1 MERDAPARDA
11 ATGIKRRL
19 SEHSA
24 PPEAQLVRRVAQ
36 GDRDAFAAL
45 YDLYSKP
52 LYSLSLRILSDA
64 KEAEDVLQE
73 VFLQLWE
80 KAAVFDEAAGKPFS
94 WVVTMTRNKAIDRI
108 RSRQRRARLFEET
121 TEVIE
126 NTSSVAAE
134 PAGVGM
140 GQDEAAQV
148 RVALNALPQE
158 QRRAIEMAFFGGLTH
173 IEIAK
178 ALQEPLGTIK
188 ARIRRGILQLRDC
201 LEGQL

>member
-1 MERDAPARDA
+1 M
-11 ATGIKRRL
+11 L

-24 PPEAQLVRRVAQ
+24 PPEAQLVRRIAQ

-52 LYSLSLRILSDA
+52 LYSLSLRILSDP

-80 KAAVFDEAAGKPFS
+80 KAAAFDEAAGKPFS
-94 WVVTMTRNKAIDRI
+94 WVMTMTRNKAIDRI
-108 RSRQRRARLFEET
+108 RGRQRRARLFEET

-126 NTSSVAAE
+126 NTSSVSAE
-134 PAGVGM
+134 SAGFGL
-140 GQDEAAQV
+140 GQDEAALV
-148 RVALNALPQE
+148 RVALEALPRE

-173 IEIAK
+173 LEIAE
-178 ALQEPLGTIK
+178 ALREPLGTIK
-188 ARIRRGILQLRDC
+188 ARIRRGMLQLRDC
-201 LEGQL
+201 LEGQLC